1 MIADV
6 HNKQDSISSRRRQD
20 TLSAATRTS
29 GSRME
34 RGGCMR
40 RRRGMFRPPLL
51 LLIWF
56 GIVKRF
62 EAEIRGDVWDLV
74 GLC

>member
-1 MIADV
+1 
-6 HNKQDSISSRRRQD
+6 
-20 TLSAATRTS
+20 
-29 GSRME
+29 
-34 RGGCMR
+34 
-40 RRRGMFRPPLL
+40 MFRPPLL